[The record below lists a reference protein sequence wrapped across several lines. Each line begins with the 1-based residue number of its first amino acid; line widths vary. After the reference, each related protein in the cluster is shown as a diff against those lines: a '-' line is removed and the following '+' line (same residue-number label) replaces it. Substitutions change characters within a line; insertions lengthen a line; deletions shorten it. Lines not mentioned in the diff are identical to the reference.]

1 MRCLPTG
8 EELRQINSINNPS
21 TVHWSYNAGSD
32 CMTKLVNNAFGLQ
45 YRLINWVAA
54 ENPICDDVEVLNTNV
69 CPGYKDRGHD
79 GGNQYII

>member
-1 MRCLPTG
+1 
-8 EELRQINSINNPS
+8 
-21 TVHWSYNAGSD
+21 
-32 CMTKLVNNAFGLQ
+32 MTKLVNNAFGLQ
-45 YRLINWVAA
+45 YRLIDWVAA